1 MLGPLS
7 YLDIALIVIAGLSG
21 LLAMYRGF
29 TREILSILSW
39 ALAAGA
45 GLYVGVKKL
54 DWAQQLTDK
63 FHIPNKIITQ
73 VGLGGLV
80 FLVVLVIVH
89 LITARI
95 SDGILDSRVGM
106 IDRVLGFTFG
116 VLRGFL
122 LIVILFAFFEFLY
135 PSDTKLGVD
144 SRQAAAP
151 KTYPYGIRTKRLP
164 DWLPGESP
172 RGDVVMTW
180 IVVDHEEASAS
191 RRQPDRPLRRCLRDR
206 PEEGPRA
213 RGVELGRRR
222 ELGLDRLDL
231 EEATKP
237 ARRRPRSA

>member
-1 MLGPLS
+1 
-7 YLDIALIVIAGLSG
+7 
-21 LLAMYRGF
+21 MYRGF

-151 KTYPYGIRTKRLP
+151 KTYPYGIRNSRSLGLIAST
-164 DWLPGESP
+164 
-172 RGDVVMTW
+172 GDSLK
-180 IVVDHEEASAS
+180 AF
-191 RRQPDRPLRRCLRDR
+191 
-206 PEEGPRA
+206 
-213 RGVELGRRR
+213 LGRIVPST
-222 ELGLDRLDL
+222 LTPPSGT
-231 EEATKP
+231 EEPP
-237 ARRRPRSA
+237 AKEQSGSLQGSRTIAMA

>member
-151 KTYPYGIRTKRLP
+151 KTYPYGIRNSRSLGLIAST
-164 DWLPGESP
+164 
-172 RGDVVMTW
+172 GDSLK
-180 IVVDHEEASAS
+180 AF
-191 RRQPDRPLRRCLRDR
+191 
-206 PEEGPRA
+206 
-213 RGVELGRRR
+213 LGRIVPST
-222 ELGLDRLDL
+222 LTPPSGT
-231 EEATKP
+231 EEPP
-237 ARRRPRSA
+237 AKEQSGSLQGSRTIAMA